1 MVEVSTSRSHFVAL
15 SMKYFFVF
23 LDASG
28 GEATTSP
35 RNGSYC
41 QPPPPSAAA
50 ARGSARSTP
59 NLPTTTPTHT
69 AGRGSALNMPR
80 VGRTPPPAPPPL
92 MARTTTR
99 LSTSSVVT
107 PSQAVAAS
115 STSSSSCTS
124 PEHGAAVSA
133 EDRAVLSRGITRSNA
148 SYGIQQMLQE
158 QVSRTSPLPSID
170 RFLVVNM
177 YF

>member
-1 MVEVSTSRSHFVAL
+1 
-15 SMKYFFVF
+15 MKYFFVF

-41 QPPPPSAAA
+41 QPQPAAA

-59 NLPTTTPTHT
+59 NLPTATPTHT

-92 MARTTTR
+92 MVRTTTR

-107 PSQAVAAS
+107 PSQAVVAS

-124 PEHGAAVSA
+124 PERGAAVSA

-158 QVSRTSPLPSID
+158 QVSRTSLPSTYQI
-170 RFLVVNM
+170 LVVNM